1 MGLSQQDKHN
11 LDLPSL
17 LKRYFLEKIS
27 QGLGNPFLQI
37 FRDPQH
43 IYPFPY
49 TRRRSKYYT
58 FQGHNATLDPFF
70 ILFSFFFGILSY
82 KVVSL
87 FCLQGRISLTAE
99 MFLKYFG
106 EGHLNHQIKN
116 APPKI
121 FLYFKQKTQIEK
133 GEMERSNFAP
143 PNVSSPIGFQGRS
156 RYHILFEFPLIF
168 VVLHISF
175 MFVYVCVFV

>member
-1 MGLSQQDKHN
+1 MGLSQQDKHK

-27 QGLGNPFLQI
+27 KGLGNPVLQI

-82 KVVSL
+82 KVFFVWSFLSL
-87 FCLQGRISLTAE
+87 NT
-99 MFLKYFG
+99 
-106 EGHLNHQIKN
+106 
-116 APPKI
+116 
-121 FLYFKQKTQIEK
+121 
-133 GEMERSNFAP
+133 
-143 PNVSSPIGFQGRS
+143 
-156 RYHILFEFPLIF
+156 
-168 VVLHISF
+168 
-175 MFVYVCVFV
+175 